1 MSSMKRHGP
10 RGRCWREVRVAGR
23 SRGAAHLRGGHRRAS
38 RRVAVGALVLVV
50 ALATSGC
57 QLARTM
63 VDVGAADP
71 GERVVALTF
80 DDGPDPANTPQL
92 LDVLRRHGVHATF
105 FVLGSQAEQ
114 HPGLLDRIVREG
126 HGVANHTWNHKRLTT
141 VSDAVVAAEVGW
153 THGWLAGRGIQS
165 RCVRPPYGATDA
177 RVDRLIR
184 RHAESS
190 YTMLWSVDS
199 RDWERP
205 PVNQIVNNVMSR
217 VHPGAVI
224 LFHDGGGDRSRTV
237 AAVDQLI
244 PRLRAAGYDIAP
256 ICK

>member
-1 MSSMKRHGP
+1 MA
-10 RGRCWREVRVAGR
+10 GRFRKAVAVRVGQ
-23 SRGAAHLRGGHRRAS
+23 RRTS
-38 RRVAVGALVLVV
+38 RRVVIGAMVLVV

-80 DDGPDPANTPQL
+80 DDGPHPVYTPLL

-105 FVLGSQAEQ
+105 FVLGSQAHR

-126 HGVANHTWNHKRLTT
+126 HGVANHTWNHKRLTR

-153 THGWLAGRGIQS
+153 THGWLAGRGIRS

-177 RVDRLIR
+177 RVDGLIR
-184 RHAESS
+184 RHADNS

-199 RDWERP
+199 EDWRRP
-205 PVNQIVNNVMSR
+205 PVDRIVNNVMSR

-224 LFHDGGGDRSRTV
+224 LLHDGGGDRSRTV
-237 AAVDQLI
+237 AAVDRLI
-244 PRLRAAGYDIAP
+244 PRLRASGYGIAP